1 MSLEI
6 TETILPTKVALS
18 LKKIEKSRKSITK
31 DVFTK
36 IDKRLYSRA
45 CRKSLYMEMAWV
57 CNSRQGLPHLEPS
70 T

>member
-6 TETILPTKVALS
+6 TETILPTKVAVT
-18 LKKIEKSRKSITK
+18 LKKIEKSGKIIKK
-31 DVFTK
+31 DMFTK
-36 IDKRLYSRA
+36 TDKCRA

-57 CNSRQGLPHLEPS
+57 YNSRQGLPHLESS